1 MAGILDYNK
10 GIYSTQGFRNSLLNR
25 NLPLPVN
32 ETLTQSGLVSKLQD
46 IGTVI
51 SVPVNGEANENIP
64 VHYDVNK
71 RLFPLGN
78 LYRTTFKGGFEEGV
92 KWQAGRMYSEEE
104 VLTILYFRSMYQ
116 DHFESNDEIKEWF
129 DKFKKTRQ

>member
-78 LYRTTFKGGFEEGV
+78 LYRTTQNV
-92 KWQAGRMYSEEE
+92 NYNRYIPQDDVYE
-104 VLTILYFRSMYQ
+104 VADDTG
-116 DHFESNDEIKEWF
+116 
-129 DKFKKTRQ
+129 